1 MKSYGFLFWAYA
13 IVWIG
18 IAGYGAYLGM
28 RLRAVEKRLEQLGGR
43 R

>member
-18 IAGYGAYLGM
+18 IAGYALFLSS
-28 RLRAVEKRLEQLGGR
+28 RLRKVERTLDKLGK
-43 R
+43 